1 MHILSLAGDARK
13 RDMAMNTTMG
23 VIMGETFHKE
33 LAMQKQAKIELLE
46 RHKDQL
52 EAMGKV

>member
-1 MHILSLAGDARK
+1 MSLAGDARK